1 MFITAKNQQEPQ
13 FWILSI
19 LQRTNQLLLVAEIS
33 RFVNF
38 RFLSIKNP
46 YSQCFLMFS
55 LYKLL
60 IIEKKT
66 PYGSR
71 FSLDL
76 HEFLF
81 YEGEP
86 YQKIKFEIISFTLKR
101 SRVNK
106 TKNKIFSWGA
116 TFLSSLQGR
125 SSKDFARAQNL
136 P

>member
-13 FWILSI
+13 FWILFM
-19 LQRTNQLLLVAEIS
+19 LQSTNQLLLVAEIS

-71 FSLDL
+71 SSLDL

-106 TKNKIFSWGA
+106 TKNKIFRWGA
-116 TFLSSLQGR
+116 TFLSSLQQR